1 MSMKNTLIASTAVLL
16 LLLLIFF
23 IPTRETF
30 SKTTQVSPM
39 TLPSSNTM
47 QEPSAI
53 IKPDIAAIK
62 PLPPAAKSTADITPT
77 QIKKI
82 ESQAPNLSPTAL
94 TAALKPYEEARAAG
108 LDQQQILTIVDF
120 SKPSTQNRFYVI
132 DFKHLK
138 VLYATLVAHGEN
150 SGESYARRF
159 SNVMGSE
166 ESSLG
171 LYLTEN
177 SYWGRRDGYDLRLHG
192 LMPGYN
198 TNAER
203 RAVIVHGA
211 SYVNPSLAAEGRLG
225 RSWGCFSL
233 EKNQSSSVINTIK
246 GGTLIFAYAPISSF
260 LRNTTKLNLAVTH

>member
-1 MSMKNTLIASTAVLL
+1 MSMKNTLIVTVSAVVLL
-16 LLLLIFF
+16 LLLTLGI
-23 IPTRETF
+23 EAF
-30 SKTTQVSPM
+30 SKTTKTSSITVLSSNICQKSLVTTKPAAIAVKI
-39 TLPSSNTM
+39 LPAAAKPSS
-47 QEPSAI
+47 
-53 IKPDIAAIK
+53 
-62 PLPPAAKSTADITPT
+62 DITPA

-150 SGESYARRF
+150 SGDSYARRF

-211 SYVNPSLAAEGRLG
+211 NYVNPGLAAEGRLG

-233 EKNQSSSVINTIK
+233 EKNLSDRVINTIK
-246 GGTLIFAYAPISSF
+246 GGTLIFAYAPVSSF
-260 LRNTTKLNLAVTH
+260 LRNTTNLNLAVVH